1 MRGGRAGS
9 QCGAAYSVATQ
20 HQCEP
25 AAASKY
31 AVSLQSAERVRHS
44 VIIIILGLGFSTLIS
59 LSDLMM
65 QQ

>member
-1 MRGGRAGS
+1 MELLIPS
-9 QCGAAYSVATQ
+9 QTP

-25 AAASKY
+25 AAAASKY